1 MNTLSLM
8 AILAHPDDESLGFGG
23 TLATYAAQGVRV
35 SLVTATRGDRGR
47 FQGRRP
53 DEEGHPGQAA
63 LATIRESE
71 LRHAAKTLGL
81 SHVSVLDYGDQQLA
95 TTAPDVIIN
104 DLANQVR
111 AHRPDVVVTFGMDG
125 AYGHPDHIAISQF
138 TGAAI
143 VAAATPH
150 TNAAPENPDPHK
162 VSKLYHL
169 AWPAATYAAY
179 QDVFG
184 ELTSTVD
191 GAVRRVAP
199 TPEWAIS
206 ADIDATP
213 VLPTVLNAAMCH
225 QSQVAARERLRSV
238 SEAQLAAM
246 WARQSFYR
254 VFSLVNGGLTRE
266 RDLFAG
272 LR

>member
-1 MNTLSLM
+1 MTTLSLM

-23 TLATYAAQGVRV
+23 TLATYAAQGIRV

-47 FQGRRP
+47 YQGRRP
-53 DEEGHPGQAA
+53 GEEGHPGQAA

-71 LRHAAKTLGL
+71 LRRAAAALGL
-81 SHVSVLDYGDQQLA
+81 SSVVVLDYGDQQLT
-95 TTAPDVIIN
+95 TTAPHVIIN

-111 AHRPDVVVTFGMDG
+111 AERPDVVVTFGMDG

-143 VAAATPH
+143 VAAANTS
-150 TNAAPENPDPHK
+150 TNGAASHQASHR

-169 AWPAATYAAY
+169 AWPATTYAAY

-191 GAVRRVAP
+191 GTIRGVSP
-199 TPEWAIS
+199 TPDWAIS

-213 VLPTVLNAAMCH
+213 VLSTVLQAAMCH
-225 QSQVAARERLRSV
+225 ESQVAARERLRSLS
-238 SEAQLAAM
+238 SEQLAAM

-254 VFSLVNGGLTRE
+254 VFSLVNGGGVRE
-266 RDLFAG
+266 SDLFAG